1 MNSQPERANAFGA
14 FSEEQATE
22 PSSPLN
28 NLDALLKKPKVKPPE
43 EIITEISESN
53 KFPSREARAANVPDS
68 LQASQVTTRVRRRK
82 IARTEQLNLRVTPE
96 YLNKFIQLCDALS
109 VTQVVGM
116 ERALDALERDVEEGR
131 DARRS

>member
-1 MNSQPERANAFGA
+1 
-14 FSEEQATE
+14 
-22 PSSPLN
+22 
-28 NLDALLKKPKVKPPE
+28 
-43 EIITEISESN
+43 
-53 KFPSREARAANVPDS
+53 VPDS